1 MYVLINILVRARS
14 NFEKL
19 NKKQDDYEQMLAN
32 VLRKDNEI
40 QASMEATN
48 KRRKQ
53 LKVQLKKE
61 EENLEKFKNVPE
73 KNAAEIVECERLIEK
88 QTKQKAEHEEQLQK
102 NLESLQSQTKPWI
115 EEKEGLETERIEL
128 QAKVNECNKAASLAE
143 TELKMCLHNETTEKR
158 KYESMKN
165 SFEDSQRSFEEKQE
179 RLQAIVDNV
188 PELKRGL
195 VEREQ
200 ELNKCKAEETKLRS
214 QRSEVSVMT
223 MFSFYVDVL
232 AFNLLVFFFF

>member
-1 MYVLINILVRARS
+1 MYKDLYVQASTNYFLICKFFFGS
-14 NFEKL
+14 NYEML

-73 KNAAEIVECERLIEK
+73 KNAAEIVECERLIERH
-88 QTKQKAEHEEQLQK
+88 TKQKTDLEEQLQK
-102 NLESLQSQTKPWI
+102 NLEALESQTKPWI
-115 EEKEGLETERIEL
+115 EDKEGLETERIGL
-128 QAKVNECNKAASLAE
+128 QAKVNECNKAVGLAE

-165 SFEDSQRSFEEKQE
+165 SYDDSKQTFEEKKQ

-200 ELNKCKAEETKLRS
+200 ELDKCKTEESKLRN
-214 QRSEVSVMT
+214 QRSEVSVVIG
-223 MFSFYVDVL
+223 FL
-232 AFNLLVFFFF
+232 